1 MKVIKE
7 LPLSILHSLKYTV
20 LPTNFF
26 TKKSK
31 PTAPVIVS
39 LTSIPQRFGTLH
51 LVIKSILNQDI
62 LPKKVILWLN
72 EEHKGIIPNNVKKL
86 ESSIFEIR
94 FTKLHCSHKKLIHTL
109 TDFPD
114 TPIITCDDD
123 LMYRKNWLNMI
134 YKEHQKNP
142 NYIIGIKTSHINFE
156 NGNSLPFKKWRDEF
170 KTSINQKA
178 FVPIGAWGILYPA
191 KSLHKE
197 VFNIDK
203 MMALAPKADDLW
215 FKAMAILNNT
225 ISIQATKTPKEPI
238 PIIGTQKVALK
249 KDNLQKDKNTVQWQA
264 IDKEYG
270 INKIILSQ

>member
-20 LPTNFF
+20 LPTNLF
-26 TKKSK
+26 TNKSK
-31 PTAPVIVS
+31 PSAPVIVS

-62 LPKKVILWLN
+62 LPKKILLWLN
-72 EEHKGIIPNNVKKL
+72 EEHKSFIPKNVKKL

-109 TDFPD
+109 TDFPESA
-114 TPIITCDDD
+114 IITCDDD
-123 LMYRKNWLNMI
+123 LMYRKNWLNII
-134 YKEHQKNP
+134 YKEHQKYPTN
-142 NYIIGIKTSHINFE
+142 IIGIKTSHINFE
-156 NGNSLPFKKWRDEF
+156 NGNSLPFKKWRNEF
-170 KTSINQKA
+170 KTDINQKA
-178 FVPIGAWGILYPA
+178 FVPIGAWGILYPP

-197 VFNIDK
+197 VFNLDK
-203 MMALAPKADDLW
+203 MMTLAPKADDLW

-225 ISIQATKTPKEPI
+225 ISIQATETPKEPI

-264 IDKEYG
+264 IDKEYDV
-270 INKIILSQ
+270 NKIILSQ

>member
-26 TKKSK
+26 ANKSK
-31 PTAPVIVS
+31 LTVPVIVS
-39 LTSIPQRFGTLH
+39 LTSIPQRFGTLN
-51 LVIKSILNQDI
+51 LVIKSLLNQDI
-62 LPKKVILWLN
+62 LPEKIILWIN
-72 EEHKGIIPNNVKKL
+72 EEHKGIIPKKVKKL
-86 ESSIFEIR
+86 ESTIFEIR
-94 FTKLHCSHKKLIHTL
+94 FTKLQCSHKKLIHTL
-109 TDFPD
+109 KNFPD
-114 TPIITCDDD
+114 SAIITCDDD
-123 LMYRKNWLNMI
+123 LMYRKNWLNI
-134 YKEHQKNP
+134 LYKEHRKNP
-142 NYIIGIKTSHINFE
+142 TNIIGIKTSHINFE

-170 KTSINQKA
+170 KTIVNQKA

-197 VFNIDK
+197 VFNLDK
-203 MMALAPKADDLW
+203 MMTLAPKADDLW

-270 INKIILSQ
+270 INKIILSK